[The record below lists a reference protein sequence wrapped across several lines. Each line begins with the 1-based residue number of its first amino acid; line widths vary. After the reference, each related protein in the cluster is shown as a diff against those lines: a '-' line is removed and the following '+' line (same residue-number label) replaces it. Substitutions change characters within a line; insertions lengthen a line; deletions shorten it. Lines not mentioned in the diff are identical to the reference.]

1 TKSATEALNRAGTKE
16 LAAAKT
22 EWQKANPDKTPA
34 QDDIVQQLYQTSYNK
49 AMLDSGKGTG
59 GALQQGIS
67 AATAAVSALAGGN
80 LSAAVAGGAAPYL
93 AELIHKATTTK
104 DANGKEVVNVEA
116 NLIAHAVLGAAV
128 AQASGGSALAGA
140 SGGAAGEYIAQQLYP
155 GVDRKGLSE
164 EQRQTISALG
174 TLAAGLA
181 GGLAGDSTGS
191 AVTGAQAGKNA
202 VENNLLSNK
211 HGVENLDAKSRALY
225 EKLKAAGIGGMDELQ
240 ERFTACGDGE
250 CERAVRNEYRQQEK
264 AAGEKLISM
273 YKSGALTADDFNLL
287 VTDYANTMLA
297 GAKEGQLDSDYKGFL
312 GDIYSQTGIDWT
324 PMGVV
329 SNPYVAAIKG
339 SQQIAEWKSQ
349 GLSDEKIHDL
359 ALKNDVISSALSP
372 VDVNGVMNLLDNGAS
387 GQDVIKFASG
397 VAFNKVLQKT
407 QAARQNVSSEDN
419 NIAKVNEVAVKA
431 ERDLLNEINSFSS
444 KSQANKSATMVGAY
458 DPVTG
463 KVAIGSSNAQINAES
478 LHPVTV
484 KYIEKQL
491 GVKIGEFTS
500 FCKNKAGACAEVSG
514 ADKLIRQ
521 GVAPEN
527 IKFTDAVRPRIVY
540 DEGVV
545 TPEAIIKP
553 CANCQVTWPKGK

>member
-1 TKSATEALNRAGTKE
+1 METVQAVVDIGLQVSDIVRTEGKIAATKSATEALNRAGTKE

-22 EWQKANPDKTPA
+22 EWQKANPDKTPT

-59 GALQQGIS
+59 
-67 AATAAVSALAGGN
+67 
-80 LSAAVAGGAAPYL
+80 
-93 AELIHKATTTK
+93 
-104 DANGKEVVNVEA
+104 
-116 NLIAHAVLGAAV
+116 
-128 AQASGGSALAGA
+128 
-140 SGGAAGEYIAQQLYP
+140 AAGEYIAQQLYP
-155 GVDRKGLSE
+155 GVDRKDLSE
-164 EQRQTISALG
+164 EQRQTISALD

-181 GGLAGDSTGS
+181 GGLAGDSAGS

-240 ERFTACGDGE
+240 ERFTACDDGE

-264 AAGEKLISM
+264 VAGEKLISM

-324 PMGVV
+324 PMGVI

-387 GQDVIKFASG
+387 GQDIIKFASG

-407 QAARQNVSSEDN
+407 QAVHPKD
-419 NIAKVNEVAVKA
+419 VNEKGNNLTHIDNVADKA
-431 ERDLLNEINSFSS
+431 QKELIENINGFTS
-444 KSQANKSATMVGAY
+444 KNQATKTATMVAAY
-458 DPVTG
+458 DPMTG
-463 KVAIGSSNAQINAES
+463 RTAVGSNNANVNSES

-484 KYIEKQL
+484 KYIEDKL

-500 FCKNKAGACAEVSG
+500 FCKNKAGACAEVSA
-514 ADKLIRQ
+514 ADQLVRN
-521 GVAPEN
+521 GSDPSN
-527 IKFTDAVRPRIVY
+527 IKFTEALRPRDVWGKDHI
-540 DEGVV
+540 
-545 TPEAIIKP
+545 PSSAIIP
-553 CANCQVTWPKGK
+553 QCSNCQVTWPKGK